1 MGRRQS
7 EKNMNKRVISLAL
20 CAMLLALC
28 VPAAAEQPGKLH
40 RVGYL
45 HNGAKP
51 DVTDDA
57 FQRGLRDL
65 GYLEG
70 KNIVLEY
77 RYAEGKPER
86 FSELAAEMVRGKV
99 DIIVAVNEAGARAAK
114 SATKTIP
121 IVMVSVGPDP
131 VEVGL
136 VESLA
141 RPGGNITGVTLMAV
155 ELAGKRLELFKE
167 AVPRLA
173 RVDALYDP
181 GNRGNVEEAKDVQ
194 STGRAL
200 GMTSKSWEVRGTEG
214 FEKVFAA
221 LRKERPDGLYVPGG
235 ALMTVNRKLI
245 ADFTLKNRMPSVYTR
260 KEPVEAGGLMS
271 YGADRTDHYRR
282 AAYFVDRILKG
293 AKPADLPV
301 EQPTKFEL
309 VFNLKTAKQNGL
321 TIPQSVLFRADKVI
335 K

>member
-1 MGRRQS
+1 MMA
-7 EKNMNKRVISLAL
+7 KILLHV
-20 CAMLLALC
+20 LLALILSTFQLAQAQQ
-28 VPAAAEQPGKLH
+28 PAKLH

-45 HNGAKP
+45 HNRAKP

-86 FSELAAEMVRGKV
+86 FLELAAEVVRRKV
-99 DIIVAVNEAGARAAK
+99 DIIVAVNEAGARAAEN
-114 SATKTIP
+114 ATKTIA
-121 IVMVSVGPDP
+121 IVIVSVGPDP

-141 RPGGNITGVTLMAV
+141 RPGANITGVTLVAV

-181 GNRGNVEEAKDVQ
+181 GNRGNVQEAKDVQ
-194 STGRAL
+194 TTGRPL
-200 GMTSKSWEVRGTEG
+200 GMTSKSWEV
-214 FEKVFAA
+214 
-221 LRKERPDGLYVPGG
+221 
-235 ALMTVNRKLI
+235 
-245 ADFTLKNRMPSVYTR
+245 
-260 KEPVEAGGLMS
+260 
-271 YGADRTDHYRR
+271 
-282 AAYFVDRILKG
+282 
-293 AKPADLPV
+293 
-301 EQPTKFEL
+301 
-309 VFNLKTAKQNGL
+309 
-321 TIPQSVLFRADKVI
+321 
-335 K
+335 

>member
-1 MGRRQS
+1 MSKRHS
-7 EKNMNKRVISLAL
+7 EKSMDKKVMSLGV
-20 CAMLLALC
+20 CAMLFVLC
-28 VPAAAEQPGKLH
+28 FPAAAQQPGKLH
-40 RVGYL
+40 RIGYL
-45 HNGAKP
+45 HNGAKL

-86 FSELAAEMVRGKV
+86 FLELASEMVRSKV
-99 DIIVAVNEAGARAAK
+99 DIIVAVNEAWVRAAK

-181 GNRGNVEEAKDVQ
+181 GNRGNVQEAKDVQ
-194 STGRAL
+194 PTGRAL
-200 GMTSKSWEVRGTEG
+200 GMTSKSWEVRGTDG

-221 LRKERPDGLYVPGG
+221 LKKERPDGLYVPGG
-235 ALMTVNRKLI
+235 ALMTANRKI
-245 ADFTLKNRMPSVYTR
+245 
-260 KEPVEAGGLMS
+260 
-271 YGADRTDHYRR
+271 DR
-282 AAYFVDRILKG
+282 
-293 AKPADLPV
+293 
-301 EQPTKFEL
+301 
-309 VFNLKTAKQNGL
+309 
-321 TIPQSVLFRADKVI
+321 
-335 K
+335 

>member
-1 MGRRQS
+1 MR
-7 EKNMNKRVISLAL
+7 KRFLGFTLSALHFAVSLSGAMLFAL
-20 CAMLLALC
+20 CGSASAQQ
-28 VPAAAEQPGKLH
+28 PAKLH

-45 HNGAKP
+45 HNGAKL

-70 KNIVLEY
+70 KNIVLET

-86 FSELAAEMVRGKV
+86 FLELAAEMVRSKV
-99 DIIVAVNEAGARAAK
+99 DIIVAVNEAGVRAAK

-155 ELAGKRLELFKE
+155 EITGKRLELFKE
-167 AVPRLA
+167 AVSRLA

-181 GNRGNVEEAKDVQ
+181 GNRGNV
-194 STGRAL
+194 G
-200 GMTSKSWEVRGTEG
+200 G
-214 FEKVFAA
+214 
-221 LRKERPDGLYVPGG
+221 ERSPEHWAPPWD
-235 ALMTVNRKLI
+235 
-245 ADFTLKNRMPSVYTR
+245 
-260 KEPVEAGGLMS
+260 
-271 YGADRTDHYRR
+271 
-282 AAYFVDRILKG
+282 YF
-293 AKPADLPV
+293 
-301 EQPTKFEL
+301 
-309 VFNLKTAKQNGL
+309 
-321 TIPQSVLFRADKVI
+321 
-335 K
+335 